1 GVVFML
7 VKSKG
12 FLFLV
17 MFVLIIS
24 LTANIYSFNKLG
36 NNNEEKNK
44 IISDLQKENEK
55 QKYII
60 SKKNET
66 SEIESASKNNEIDN
80 DKTQQ
85 EIDENT
91 IKKFIEYTFNTN
103 EDDYVTRKKL
113 AKEYM
118 TDELFKKEFSE
129 DSIDNDEMKILIEVK
144 SVEVFLGSDNN
155 AIAKYVIKETKAQGE
170 YEDEFE
176 KYVNIELKDGKV
188 SNIKALSN
196 EEWGV

>member
-1 GVVFML
+1 ML

-55 QKYII
+55 QKSII

-66 SEIESASKNNEIDN
+66 SEIESGSKNNEIDN

>member
-1 GVVFML
+1 ML

-55 QKYII
+55 QKSII
-60 SKKNET
+60 SKKNEISEIENET
-66 SEIESASKNNEIDN
+66 SEIESGSKNNEIDN

-176 KYVNIELKDGKV
+176 KY
-188 SNIKALSN
+188 
-196 EEWGV
+196 